1 MIVHRI
7 ELQKTERDM
16 LEAAVMVNAVGKVGQ
31 AAGAILAPFAGA
43 MTAIIAALL
52 AKSTVEDIVGWAG
65 NKLGEKEHQL
75 ATGYAAYLEHYYA
88 AIGAVHPPGHE
99 NEGQPLS
106 PAPHRPPMSRKTY
119 DDLYE
124 KTAMTN
130 WELIQWRVAETTGG
144 VYGSTEFQD
153 APGERP
159 PSYRDADQIACM
171 MITSQFGRAVAESY
185 GVCRDV

>member
-1 MIVHRI
+1 
-7 ELQKTERDM
+7 M

-75 ATGYAAYLEHYYA
+75 ATGYAAYLEQYYA
-88 AIGAVHPPGHE
+88 AISAVHPPGHE
-99 NEGQPLS
+99 NEGQLLS
-106 PAPHRPPMSRKTY
+106 PGPHRPPMSRKTY

-124 KTAMTN
+124 KGYLTN
-130 WELIQWRVAETTGG
+130 WELVQYRVAQATGG
-144 VYGSTEFQD
+144 VYGSTEYTNT
-153 APGERP
+153 PGERP
-159 PSYRDADQIACM
+159 GPALDPTTYDQIACD
-171 MITSQFGRAVAESY
+171 MITSQFGRAVAEAY